1 MLRST
6 ILSFT
11 FLLVSVWSFAQNIAV
26 DKNPEYRQ
34 GTKEYFIDQIEY
46 TDSETIINFRVK
58 STDFPYLWLNPVG
71 DDDAWVLQDKTSG
84 EVFGMNKMTDIRR
97 NGKVI
102 QDELG
107 TEEAYFYRK
116 SGAKK
121 IEVTCKVHFDRLPN
135 SITTVDLVEGLG
147 KENYSNHFN
156 CFDVTL
162 KTFPEEVVT
171 IAELVEEYITEP
183 INVDQPTVETATN
196 TTTTK
201 DVVMTDDEPVFR
213 QFQPEYSIEKI
224 EYTKENTIM
233 HFKFA
238 SKSAYVSSIFYPANY
253 GEEAWFLQDKN
264 SDQTF
269 ELRNVKVISLNGEL
283 KEETLGQKELWVSA
297 DYEKRT
303 NDFTCEVYFDRL
315 PNNVTLVDLVEG
327 VGQENNTNRFN
338 CFDIQL
344 KATKEEPT
352 TTPVVLTLPKIG
364 VTELEIPVTAVD
376 LVDAY
381 RPEVTTIPEAP
392 VRETEEVG
400 TAPEEKGT
408 LVGLETATEIVWKL
422 YPNPSNAISYI
433 EQETAQAAQVEIL
446 DIRGQLLW
454 QKATEDRVIQL
465 DLTTYPAGTYVVK
478 LTQGENVTAKTLII
492 E

>member
-11 FLLVSVWSFAQNIAV
+11 FLLVSVWSFAQNITV

-34 GTKEYFIDQIEY
+34 GTKEYFIDQIQY
-46 TDSETIINFRVK
+46 TENETIVHFRVK
-58 STDFPYLWLNPVG
+58 STNYPYLWLNPVG
-71 DDDAWVLQDKTSG
+71 DSDAWILQDKASG

-97 NGKVI
+97 NGKVV
-102 QDELG
+102 QEELG

-116 SGAKK
+116 SGANK

-135 SITTVDLVEGLG
+135 NIKTVDLVEGLG
-147 KENYSNHFN
+147 KDAYSNHFN
-156 CFDVTL
+156 CFDIAL
-162 KTFPEEVVT
+162 KTFSEDEVV
-171 IAELVEEYITEP
+171 AEVEELEIVLDAVNTDE
-183 INVDQPTVETATN
+183 PTVETATE
-196 TTTTK
+196 TTK
-201 DVVMTDDEPVFR
+201 DVVMTDDKPVFR

-224 EYTKENTIM
+224 EYTKKHTVM

-238 SKSAYVSSIFYPANY
+238 SKSAYISSIFYPTNY
-253 GEEAWFLQDKN
+253 GEEAWFLKDKN

-269 ELRNVKVISLNGEL
+269 ELRAVKNISLNGEL
-283 KEETLGQKELWVSA
+283 KKKNLGKKEFWVSPNY
-297 DYEKRT
+297 DKT
-303 NDFTCEVYFDRL
+303 NNDFTCEVYFDRL
-315 PNNVTLVDLVEG
+315 PNEVTLVDLVEG
-327 VGQENNTNRFN
+327 VGYENNANRFN

-344 KATKEEPT
+344 KTEKEEPT
-352 TTPVVLTLPKIG
+352 KTPVVLTLPKIG
-364 VTELEIPVTAVD
+364 VTELEIPVAAID

-381 RPEVTTIPEAP
+381 RPEVTTLPEAP
-392 VRETEEVG
+392 TQETAEEVG
-400 TAPEEKGT
+400 TAPEEKGS
-408 LVGLETATEIVWKL
+408 LVGLETTAEAAWKL

-454 QKATEDRVIQL
+454 QKETQDRVIQL
-465 DLTTYPAGTYVVK
+465 DLTTYPAGTYLVK

>member
-46 TDSETIINFRVK
+46 TENETIVHFRVK
-58 STDFPYLWLNPVG
+58 STDYPYLWLNPVG

-84 EVFGMNKMTDIRR
+84 EVFAMNKMTDIRR
-97 NGKVI
+97 NGKVVHE
-102 QDELG
+102 ELG

-135 SITTVDLVEGLG
+135 NITVVDLVEGIG
-147 KENYSNHFN
+147 KDAYSNHFN
-156 CFDVTL
+156 CFDVAL
-162 KTFPEEVVT
+162 KTFPEEVVEEVVEVVEV
-171 IAELVEEYITEP
+171 INAE
-183 INVDQPTVETATN
+183 QPTA
-196 TTTTK
+196 TTTTSTSSK
-201 DVVMTDDEPVFR
+201 DVVMTDDKPIFR

-224 EYTKENTIM
+224 EYTKKHTVM

-238 SKSAYVSSIFYPANY
+238 SKSAYVSSIFYPTNY

-269 ELRNVKVISLNGEL
+269 ELRSVKNIALNGEL
-283 KEETLGQKELWVSA
+283 KKENLGKKEFWVSP
-297 DYEKRT
+297 DYDKST

-315 PNNVTLVDLVEG
+315 PKDVTLVDLVEG
-327 VGQENNTNRFN
+327 VGQEKNSNRFN

-344 KATKEEPT
+344 KTEKEELT
-352 TTPVVLTLPKIG
+352 NTPVVLTLPKIG
-364 VTELEIPVTAVD
+364 VTELEIPVAAVD

-381 RPEVTTIPEAP
+381 RPDVTTVPEAP
-392 VRETEEVG
+392 VQETEDAG

-408 LVGLETATEIVWKL
+408 LVGLETTEVVWKL
-422 YPNPSNAISYI
+422 YPNPSNEISYI

-454 QKATEDRVIQL
+454 QKETQDRIIQL